1 MVQVPGVQP
10 MCTIDDALEAESIIL
25 NDPIIANLVK
35 ERYGI
40 TDVKSQLVADPWYYG
55 ARNEEQEEAGGRIMT
70 AFMYIRNGPLDNHY
84 AHPLDLYV
92 HLDMTAK
99 KVLHDRCFMHKQVSL
114 FRPLSSDMSFQVRRS
129 MEPGNFLMTDMP
141 RVPCTV
147 SFGLAQSALPFAS

>member
-1 MVQVPGVQP
+1 

-25 NDPIIANLVK
+25 NDPIIAKLVK

-70 AFMYIRNGPLDNHY
+70 AFMYIRNGPMDNHY

-99 KVLHDRCFMHKQVSL
+99 KVLHDRCFMHKQVS
-114 FRPLSSDMSFQVRRS
+114 PNPYQ
-129 MEPGNFLMTDMP
+129 PY
-141 RVPCTV
+141 CH
-147 SFGLAQSALPFAS
+147 